1 MKAPGGTWG
10 AASRSRQA
18 HRAAWA
24 AAPLNPSCHLVTYGG
39 REMTVWSETS
49 PGRFSPSGP
58 APPPTPRPFG
68 SRTVS
73 SGARPAGDSGCL
85 PPERGG
91 GPEPPLSLRPQDGEK
106 VSYDSGSQSK
116 YSKQQ
121 MGNRHH
127 FLIYDLW
134 PEDAGIY
141 QVKVEDADVFSTEL
155 EAGSEWAPRGSAGG
169 QSRWTGRARVG
180 ASAGAGE
187 TGRQW
192 LREHA
197 PHAPRRV
204 RLGRLLFQ
212 SPGSRS
218 GWPRGPARGRA
229 QRHTH

>member
-1 MKAPGGTWG
+1 M
-10 AASRSRQA
+10 
-18 HRAAWA
+18 
-24 AAPLNPSCHLVTYGG
+24 
-39 REMTVWSETS
+39 WSETS
-49 PGRFSPSGP
+49 PGRCSPSGP

-106 VSYDSGSQSK
+106 VSYDSGSQTK

-155 EAGSEWAPRGSAGG
+155 EAGGEWAPRGSVDGPG
-169 QSRWTGRARVG
+169 
-180 ASAGAGE
+180 
-187 TGRQW
+187 
-192 LREHA
+192 
-197 PHAPRRV
+197 PRR
-204 RLGRLLFQ
+204 RLGRGGGDGETVATGTRAPRTPEGSVRATAFPKSGFTVWVATRTGERTRTETHALSAPCPSSAHSAPVTAGLRSTDFESQ
-212 SPGSRS
+212 KSASCSRS
-218 GWPRGPARGRA
+218 
-229 QRHTH
+229 